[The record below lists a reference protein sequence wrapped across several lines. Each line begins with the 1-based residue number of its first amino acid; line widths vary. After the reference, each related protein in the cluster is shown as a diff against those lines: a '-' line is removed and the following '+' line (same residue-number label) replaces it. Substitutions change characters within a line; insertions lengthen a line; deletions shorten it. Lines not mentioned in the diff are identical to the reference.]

1 MISPTVPKHKQN
13 KGKHVLSKIPNAKA
27 SQRGRLTERSNRKP
41 HLSVNIQQLPGLKES
56 SSMDKLTTKRYL
68 KNAPK
73 SPKHRKILHSKNMS
87 MDVAKIHSQART
99 LAGFSTR
106 GRAKRLQKTVDN
118 QGNVRYK
125 LVDKEDPPKED
136 NSQDNNNGSQAS
148 IRKSGISA
156 RNDQTQNRID
166 ENDDTLKEPKRSEIF
181 EKNSQVSRYRRGERS
196 ITSKLKILNRRKL
209 SKKSDR
215 QWDRSGRSNSRVIVR
230 RIRRKES

>member
-1 MISPTVPKHKQN
+1 M
-13 KGKHVLSKIPNAKA
+13 GKNVLSKIPGPKP

-73 SPKHRKILHSKNMS
+73 SPKNRKILHSKNMS
-87 MDVAKIHSQART
+87 MDVAKIHSQARN

-106 GRAKRLQKTVDN
+106 GRTKRLQKTVDN

-125 LVDKEDPPKED
+125 LVDKEEPPKED
-136 NSQDNNNGSQAS
+136 NEQDKNNASQVH
-148 IRKSGISA
+148 IRRSEISV
-156 RNDQTQNRID
+156 RNDQTRDNTD
-166 ENDDTLKEPKRSEIF
+166 EHKDCSKEPKRSEII
-181 EKNSQVSRYRRGERS
+181 EKNNHVSRYRRGERS
-196 ITSKLKILNRRKL
+196 ITSKLKILNRRKV

-215 QWDRSGRSNSRVIVR
+215 QWDRNGRSNSRVIVR